1 MSTHDIPMP
10 PAVTRR
16 IAARAA
22 HCAIAAQTRERVR
35 AEFRVWKPECRRLIS
50 SVAVS
55 EPVRI
60 NGDRFGVE
68 AVVVGDIA

>member
-1 MSTHDIPMP
+1 MSTHDNPMP

-16 IAARAA
+16 IAADQRTAQSR
-22 HCAIAAQTRERVR
+22 AQTRERVR
-35 AEFRVWKPECRRLIS
+35 TEFRVWKPECRRLIS

-60 NGDRFGVE
+60 NGDRLGVE
-68 AVVVGDIA
+68 AVTVGDIA